1 MRPAF
6 VVTALLIACFSV
18 RGLDA
23 RAATD
28 EFRII
33 VHPDNPVTA
42 VGSDLLRSAYL
53 KHSGAWPD
61 GATVRPLDLGSRNG
75 VRAAFAQRV
84 LRKTPAQL
92 RSYWN
97 QRIFSGKGTPPP
109 QVETPAEAIAFV
121 LAQPGGV
128 AYIPVGVDP
137 GGAKIIELR

>member
-6 VVTALLIACFSV
+6 FLTAFLVMCLAV
-18 RGLDA
+18 RVFDA
-23 RAATD
+23 RAATE

-33 VHPDNPVTA
+33 VHPDNPVTE
-42 VGSDLLRSAYL
+42 VGAELLRSAYL
-53 KHSGAWPD
+53 KRSGAWPG
-61 GATVRPLDLGSRNG
+61 GATVRPLDLGSRGG
-75 VRAAFAQRV
+75 VRASFAQRV

-109 QVETPAEAIAFV
+109 QVDTAAEAIAFV
-121 LAQPGGV
+121 LSQPGGV